1 MTANAQPEP
10 PIPPPEPAQAA
21 VPLALLIAL
30 SALAILPLNMF
41 VPSLPNI
48 ARDLGAEFSVVNLAV
63 AGYAVA
69 TALAHLVAGALSD
82 RFGRKP
88 VALVALGIFT
98 LASLGCSLASDVR
111 FFLVC
116 RLFQAAVIACYAVSL
131 AAIRDTSGDRAAA
144 GRIGYVSSA
153 WAVAP
158 MLGPTLGGVLDAA
171 FGWRANFVAFALF
184 GLAGLYLVAFHLRE
198 TNQHR
203 SAGIALQLKGYG
215 ELIGSARFRAYAL
228 CMAFS
233 IGALYVFLGGAP
245 LVAAALGETSPV
257 VLGIY
262 MGMVPAGFMLGSYT
276 VGHTSTRFSPHAFML
291 AGRILTC
298 AGLLIGGALAAFGA
312 AHPLAFFAPCVAV
325 GLGNGLSMPTANA
338 QVLSIRP
345 GLAGTAS
352 GLASAFT
359 VMGAGLVAFCAGWV
373 VNAANARLA
382 VPGAML
388 ASSLLSLGAA
398 VWIARAERR

>member
-1 MTANAQPEP
+1 MSANTQPEQP
-10 PIPPPEPAQAA
+10 HQPAQAA

-48 ARDLGAEFSVVNLAV
+48 ARDLGAEFSVINLAI

-69 TALAHLVAGALSD
+69 TALTHLVAGALSD

-98 LASLGCSLASDVR
+98 LSSLGCSLANDVR
-111 FFLVC
+111 VFLLC
-116 RLFQAAVIACYAVSL
+116 RLFQATVIAGYAVSL

-158 MLGPTLGGVLDAA
+158 MLGPTLGGLLDAA

-184 GLAGLYLVAFHLRE
+184 GLAGLYLVTFHLRE

-203 SAGIALQLKGYG
+203 SASIVLQLKGYG
-215 ELIGSARFRAYAL
+215 ELIGASRFRAYAL

-257 VLGIY
+257 VLGMY

-276 VGHTSTRFSPHAFML
+276 VGHTSTRFSPRAFML

-298 AGLLIGGALAAFGA
+298 AGLLIGGVLAAFGA

-359 VMGAGLVAFCAGWV
+359 VLGAGLVAFCAGLV
-373 VNAANARLA
+373 VNATNARAA
-382 VPGAML
+382 VLGAML
-388 ASSLLSLGAA
+388 MSSLLSLGAA